1 MARICSY
8 PKPPSLS
15 AFSSRRRIEC
25 SSNNQKPNPIDES
38 PILLKIAVNSV
49 TQLLRFFSPPS
60 RTILNEID
68 KGCGEVSVS
77 SVDDILFII
86 KSDYEKAYFVTGD
99 FTSAVY
105 AEDCTF
111 EDPTISFRGTKL
123 YSRNLK
129 LLVPFF
135 EEPSITLKYIEKGR
149 SSEKEFITASWN
161 LRTYL
166 KFPWR
171 PLISIE
177 GSTVYYLDE
186 KLKIRKNILI
196 VSSSQ
201 SS

>member
-49 TQLLRFFSPPS
+49 TQLLRFFSPPA

-86 KSDYEKAYFVTGD
+86 KSDYEKAYFVTGE
-99 FTSAVY
+99 ALGHVY
-105 AEDCTF
+105 VDV
-111 EDPTISFRGTKL
+111 DVQ
-123 YSRNLK
+123 
-129 LLVPFF
+129 LLNF
-135 EEPSITLKYIEKGR
+135 
-149 SSEKEFITASWN
+149 
-161 LRTYL
+161 YL
-166 KFPWR
+166 
-171 PLISIE
+171 
-177 GSTVYYLDE
+177 
-186 KLKIRKNILI
+186 
-196 VSSSQ
+196 Q
-201 SS
+201 